1 MKGVYVMA
9 TLILIVSLFGV
20 PIHAQQTSTLPMTA
34 SPTAPEPIQSLANK
48 AIGLGLYAVIVI
60 GLLGLLVGGAKFAMG
75 APDAGKWI
83 VRGAVVLAFG
93 AGFWAIVNW
102 LL

>member
-1 MKGVYVMA
+1 MQGRLGALAVLALLVLA
-9 TLILIVSLFGV
+9 PAVA
-20 PIHAQQTSTLPMTA
+20 HADTTLPVTA
-34 SPTAPEPIQSLANK
+34 SPTAPEPVQSLANK